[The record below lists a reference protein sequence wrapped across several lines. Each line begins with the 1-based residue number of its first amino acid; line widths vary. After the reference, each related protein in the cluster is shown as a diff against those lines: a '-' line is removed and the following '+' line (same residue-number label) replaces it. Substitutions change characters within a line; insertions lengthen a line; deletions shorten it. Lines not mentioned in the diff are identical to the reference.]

1 MQRWLQKTEATLFYV
16 AVGVIAIAYAV
27 SRFSH

>member
-1 MQRWLQKTEATLFYV
+1 MRLLQKAEATLFYV
-16 AVGVIAIAYAV
+16 AAGVIALAYVV